1 MGLNQTMK
9 TTLQK
14 NARSKK
20 KRFQDVTTKQTNN
33 WPTILFETEYFPFEK
48 NRPWSDSNPGPLTSQ
63 AYALPPG

>member
-1 MGLNQTMK
+1 MGVNKTMK

-20 KRFQDVTTKQTNN
+20 NRFQDVTSKPTTDKQTNN
-33 WPTILFETEYFPFEK
+33 WPTILFETEYS
-48 NRPWSDSNPGPLTSQ
+48 NRGPLTTQ